1 MVPVHTMALLATQVV
16 HIVALVQSVQLVM
29 TEHGPQVLE
38 LEKNPVKQEMQ
49 VVALQ
54 KPQLAV
60 KFWQEMQVEFERAK
74 PGLQL

>member
-1 MVPVHTMALLATQVV
+1 
-16 HIVALVQSVQLVM
+16 M

-74 PGLQL
+74 PGLQLLQAFVTQVTQFETADPQVVH